1 MSIERDPLKRRFTAS
16 PRVGNGPGQRRE
28 QPFEEMDKVFR

>member
-16 PRVGNGPGQRRE
+16 PGVGNDPGQRRE
-28 QPFEEMDKVFR
+28 QPFEETSKVVR